1 MTKKLVVVRLKLPM
15 KKLLPRGHNQAGQAL
30 LVVLLVMAVILT
42 VVLSVI
48 SRSVTDIS
56 VTSLDEEALRAFSA
70 AEAGVER
77 ALIVGNSV
85 ADSVGESSF
94 NAVVSGI
101 AEGSQSFAY
110 PTEIYSGESVYI
122 WFASHDTDGDLVCNA
137 PGGLPCFTGSVASFC
152 WGTQGTDPDS
162 NTAPAI
168 EVSVFYDPAL
178 TGVSADNFSSI
189 RVGRATFDPNTTR
202 RLSNSFA
209 DDQGSCSAGGEN
221 YDFSGDIAFGTDANP
236 ATVDL
241 GIGCVG
247 SDGCL
252 LAARV
257 RAVYNTDF
265 THPVGIDVSPATLPA
280 QGRKIDSTG
289 TSASGTSVRKIEA
302 YRTFGGPPPIFDA
315 SVFSQES
322 VTK

>member
-1 MTKKLVVVRLKLPM
+1 M
-15 KKLLPRGHNQAGQAL
+15 KKLLPRRYRETGQAL

-77 ALIVGNSV
+77 ALIVGTSV
-85 ADSVGESSF
+85 SDSVGESSF
-94 NAVVSGI
+94 NATVSGI
-101 AEGSQSFAY
+101 AQGAQSFAY

-122 WFASHDTDGDLVCNA
+122 WFASHDTNGNLVCNA
-137 PGGLPCFTGSVASFC
+137 PGGLPCFTGTGASFC
-152 WGTQGTDPDS
+152 WGSEGVSSDS
-162 NTAPAI
+162 ITTPAI

-178 TGVSADNFSSI
+178 TGVSADNFSSV
-189 RVGRATFDPNTTR
+189 RVGRATFDSNTTR

-209 DDQGSCSAGGEN
+209 AELGACPAGGEN
-221 YDFSGDIAFGTDANP
+221 YAFSGDIAFGTDANP
-236 ATVDL
+236 STVDL
-241 GIGCVG
+241 GISCVG
-247 SDGCL
+247 SPGCL

-265 THPVGIDVSPATLPA
+265 THPIGIDVAPATLPA
-280 QGRKIDSTG
+280 QGKKINSTG
-289 TSASGTSVRKIEA
+289 TSASGVSVRKIEA